1 MLSFKVVLVAF
12 VSAIPLGLIT
22 YLYVHTD
29 PHMHSPAG
37 KGERND
43 GGDMHLS
50 YLPSLG
56 VDLPLE
62 AKDPPQPPPWK
73 HSTDLNSPSFSG
85 FP

>member
-1 MLSFKVVLVAF
+1 MLSFKVVLVSF

-56 VDLPLE
+56 V
-62 AKDPPQPPPWK
+62 A
-73 HSTDLNSPSFSG
+73 HVCSVIG
-85 FP
+85 